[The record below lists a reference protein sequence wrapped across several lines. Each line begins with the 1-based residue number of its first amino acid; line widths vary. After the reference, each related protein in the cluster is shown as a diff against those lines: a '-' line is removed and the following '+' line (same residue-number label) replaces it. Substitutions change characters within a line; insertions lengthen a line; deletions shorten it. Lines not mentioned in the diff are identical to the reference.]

1 MGNEFK
7 EKAIKGVSW
16 NLIERFGVQGM
27 KFIIGIVLARLLT
40 PEAFGLIGMITVF
53 FFVAQTFIESG
64 FGRAYIQKKEVSDKD
79 ANTIFYINLF
89 ISILLY
95 GILWLTAPYI
105 ADFYDQPQLKKLTR
119 VMALIIIINAFNM
132 IQIAQLTRA
141 VNFKRKTKITLIA
154 IIISGSSGIA
164 AAYYGIGIWSLV
176 LYQLANRFIITLG
189 LWITSRWKPALQF
202 SVRSFKEMFSFGSW
216 VLASELI
223 RRIFENV
230 NILVIGKLFPA
241 AEVGFFNKSQ
251 EIQRMTSS
259 QFSNAISMVSFPIY
273 SKMQDDKIQLENSI
287 KKFLQYTVLINTL
300 IVISLIV
307 VAKPFVI
314 LLLKEKWAPMI
325 PYLQLLSVAGI
336 IYPLH
341 IVNRQVIAAMGKSD
355 YNFRITMLK
364 IGLNVLNLFIM
375 YRWGVLY
382 IIMGGVIVSF
392 ITLFIYNYYTSKF
405 VKYTLLKQLSDIKK
419 IILGAIVAGVL
430 GYLTS
435 YKLENLWLTL
445 ITGGTITISLFN
457 LFQYLINRKL
467 RIEALNFNK
476 SFKKN

>member
-445 ITGGTITISLFN
+445 LTGGTITISLFIF
-457 LFQYLINRKL
+457 FQYLINRKL
-467 RIEALNFNK
+467 LIEALNFAK